1 MKQEEK
7 FEEAKKLYKNANAD
21 QRYVLEKLF
30 PQLKESD
37 DERIRKEIIKI
48 FNVENFEGYNVD
60 NAEAIE
66 WLKKHKPAEWGE
78 EDEKKRSLLISILKV
93 NHPNDYFKVNPAN
106 TSNMEAMSTEELV
119 DWLESLKER
128 VHPQPKQEWS
138 EEDEA
143 YRSLLIQIMDV
154 EHKNGVFGVSKESTP
169 IFKSETVRVERI
181 KDWLNSLKPQ
191 STSEWSDADRENAKD
206 ICTLIDYAPW
216 SKDFNKVKLK
226 RWLRTIVSQ
235 KTERK

>member
-1 MKQEEK
+1 MDRY
-7 FEEAKKLYKNANAD
+7 EEALKRAKAELNAGITEGARN
-21 QRYVLEKLF
+21 VLLTIF

-37 DERIRKEIIKI
+37 GERIRKEIIKI

-66 WLKKHKPAEWGE
+66 WLKKQKPAEWSE

-93 NHPNDYFKVNPAN
+93 NHPNGYFKVNPAN

-119 DWLESLKER
+119 DWLESLKKR

-138 EEDEA
+138 EDDEYNLA
-143 YRSLLIQIMDV
+143 FIQEALLGLDGDDSYREKCCKMA
-154 EHKNGVFGVSKESTP
+154 E
-169 IFKSETVRVERI
+169 
-181 KDWLNSLKPQ
+181 WLNSLKPQ
-191 STSEWSDADRENAKD
+191 SASEWSDADRENAKD

-216 SKDFNKVKLK
+216 SKDFNKEKLK
-226 RWLRTIVSQ
+226 RWLRTIVPQ